1 MLVSIAD
8 QTGPNSSIPSAQ
20 VEIYAYHMSSCPEPT
35 MTAPTLLA
43 RPLRLSRPWPWRVAD
58 GLAERIAAAA
68 GSARAAWQR
77 LQERRREARE
87 LDAAGELNEATLRD
101 MGAPDWLQ
109 AEANAR
115 REVRRL
121 ERELL
126 GFGRR
131 DAGARHY

>member
-1 MLVSIAD
+1 
-8 QTGPNSSIPSAQ
+8 
-20 VEIYAYHMSSCPEPT
+20 
-35 MTAPTLLA
+35 MTAPTLA

-58 GLAERIAAAA
+58 GLAEHIAAAA
-68 GSARAAWQR
+68 GSALAAWQR
-77 LQERRREARE
+77 LQRRRRDARD
-87 LDAAGELNEATLRD
+87 LDAAGDLSEATLRD

-109 AEANAR
+109 AQANTR

-131 DAGARHY
+131 DGGGRYY